1 MHKELKMTRTVTDE
15 DILSDLEYRGIDAFL
30 GEMATGLNVP
40 ECFAVRVFDIIRTA
54 YDTEL
59 QCVAKT
65 TTKRSGSFCLM
76 PYTDQ
81 YIVTLVS

>member
-1 MHKELKMTRTVTDE
+1 MTRTVTDE

-40 ECFAVRVFDIIRTA
+40 ECFAVRVFDIVRTA
-54 YDTEL
+54 YNKEL
-59 QCVAKT
+59 KCVAQT
-65 TTKRSGSFCLM
+65 ATKRSGWFCLM

-81 YIVTLVS
+81 HIVTLVS